1 MHAAQSEF
9 YWGGSAEL
17 VRRLRRVIGCG
28 ALSARLQVAHAP
40 TDLVVLAVSGCRPD
54 SPGYRIIVGYEGR
67 HARCALTAQALL
79 AGTHQ
84 RQSDALT
91 PMTWENSQA
100 VHVASPA
107 IPCGDQRTNDLPL
120 GLGNQQRP
128 RGVGYKPPDVCNTV
142 RRARVS
148 TPRR

>member
-1 MHAAQSEF
+1 MHAAQSEL

-17 VRRLRRVIGCG
+17 SEVCG

-54 SPGYRIIVGYEGR
+54 SPGYRIIVGNESR

-84 RQSDALT
+84 R
-91 PMTWENSQA
+91 
-100 VHVASPA
+100 
-107 IPCGDQRTNDLPL
+107 
-120 GLGNQQRP
+120 
-128 RGVGYKPPDVCNTV
+128 
-142 RRARVS
+142 
-148 TPRR
+148 